1 MTHLLSLSG
10 GDFIPN
16 ESRSFRPGARPAVR
30 AGVAEVVGPKAERPE
45 PRAAD
50 PVSAAASNAGG
61 GAAWGTRGRVVPFP
75 GCFAGSVSAEC
86 CPGAVRQCQASQ
98 VLFKGAFLVL
108 PAPGGH

>member
-1 MTHLLSLSG
+1 VTHLLSLSG

-50 PVSAAASNAGG
+50 PVLQIRCPRLPATQGVGLHGGPVAEPSPSRAALLDPSQPSAALG
-61 GAAWGTRGRVVPFP
+61 
-75 GCFAGSVSAEC
+75 
-86 CPGAVRQCQASQ
+86 
-98 VLFKGAFLVL
+98 L
-108 PAPGGH
+108 